1 MAYYLTVKE
10 GINHKLLDITKLQ
23 EFKRISKFKE
33 NSYSLEEIDLFTTQ
47 FDSEID
53 LKTKLFQN
61 NIITLED
68 LTKNIEIRMKYNGK
82 LEKVT
87 YDLFYK
93 PNQKFLQIDY
103 LEKIFL
109 TLQDDKTFLKKILNR
124 YIEKRDTKEQ
134 LLSIKAILDSIKEHG
149 YNIYDDINIYKELND
164 FFENTLYDR
173 RGKLKY
179 KSLHDLAMFIYN
191 YLVRK
196 NLNSLE
202 YQLMERNKKEEL
214 QKLKES
220 LTPKTEKVDLKIR
233 VRKTKYTLDEQES
246 FF

>member
-10 GINHKLLDITKLQ
+10 GLNHKLLDITGLQ

-47 FDSEID
+47 FDSELD
-53 LKTKLFQN
+53 LKIKLFQKS
-61 NIITLED
+61 IITLEEI
-68 LTKNIEIRMKYNGK
+68 TKNIEIRMKYDGK
-82 LEKVT
+82 LDKVA

-93 PNQKFLQIDY
+93 PNQKFIQIDY
-103 LEKIFL
+103 LEKLFL
-109 TLQDDKTFLKKILNR
+109 TLQDDKTFLRKLLNR
-124 YIEKRDTKEQ
+124 YSEKRDTKEQ
-134 LLSIKAILDSIKEHG
+134 LLSIRAILNSIKEHG
-149 YNIYDDINIYKELND
+149 YNIYDDLDIYKELNV
-164 FFENTLYDR
+164 FFKNTIYDR

-196 NLNSLE
+196 SLNDLE